1 MLFEFLF
8 VYRRLQ
14 NSFLLKVEKFLE
26 DGILVQEMNKRG
38 LSIGAMALVLTGIE
52 TEIIKAK
59 AQLYVEGDISV
70 LETEDN

>member
-1 MLFEFLF
+1 MFDI
-8 VYRRLQ
+8 VVTK
-14 NSFLLKVEKFLE
+14 NDIKAVEKFLE

>member
-1 MLFEFLF
+1 MFDI
-8 VYRRLQ
+8 VV
-14 NSFLLKVEKFLE
+14 NKKDITAVEKFLE

-59 AQLYVEGDISV
+59 AQLYVEGDTSV